1 MKLKGLKLK
10 CLLAGRPGVHHGPRQ
25 KVPFGSGGES
35 QLQTLACG
43 AAHAALPKE
52 GAAHLLPSGREQYRN
67 SMVPR
72 NCWAL
77 RGSLTGHWGI
87 AIKVATRTQ

>member
-1 MKLKGLKLK
+1 MRGLKLK

-35 QLQTLACG
+35 QLQTLVRG

-52 GAAHLLPSGREQYRN
+52 GAAHRLPRGRGRSEI
-67 SMVPR
+67 PR
-72 NCWAL
+72 F
-77 RGSLTGHWGI
+77 
-87 AIKVATRTQ
+87 IKTAGRCEDP